1 MLNSLRR
8 KRKNRVGRALPLKSQ
23 TGDPP
28 FSVLRVLPALYC
40 KYLLPK
46 CQYTLTNRKGG
57 ENHEKTTQL
66 ERLLLKMVCK
76 IVNMFSLIFKMLFYV
91 FKLKKEVLA
100 I

>member
-1 MLNSLRR
+1 MSIYVNEWE
-8 KRKNRVGRALPLKSQ
+8 
-23 TGDPP
+23 
-28 FSVLRVLPALYC
+28 
-40 KYLLPK
+40 
-46 CQYTLTNRKGG
+46 GG

-76 IVNMFSLIFKMLFYV
+76 IVKIFPLIFKMLFYA